1 MNAESSG
8 KVIALS
14 TNCCWN
20 AFNFRKSLMFALQD
34 AGHRVVVL
42 APRDNYTE
50 QLLALGVEWV
60 DIDMQ
65 AKGRNPVNDLA
76 TLAAYYKSLAKL
88 RPAFY
93 LGFTIKPNVYGSL
106 ACAAL
111 GIPTINNIAGLGTLF
126 DQDNL
131 FKTLA
136 THLYKLALRRSHQ
149 VFFQNSA
156 DESYFQA
163 QHILRGTP
171 TAVLPGSGVDTT
183 LFRPRSVPVMP
194 PADAEA
200 PAAFRFIMSSRLL
213 WAKGVAE
220 YIESAR
226 QLQPLYPHVEW
237 HVMGFCGDD
246 NDSVSLA
253 QVEAWESE
261 GLIRYLGVSDHVQ
274 DVLPSYDCFVLPSY
288 YNEGTPRSLLEA
300 AACGLP
306 IITTDWTGCR
316 DVVLDR
322 VTGLLCKP
330 RAIGDLISKMRD
342 LLALPPAARSGLGM
356 AARTR
361 AVEQFSDDQVIARYF
376 AAMALGK
383 PPSPKTVITR
393 NGDRDVGQT
402 R

>member
-1 MNAESSG
+1 MSSESSG
-8 KVIALS
+8 QVIALS

-20 AFNFRKSLMFALQD
+20 AFNFRKNLMFALQD
-34 AGHRVVVL
+34 AGYKVVVL
-42 APRDNYTE
+42 APRDSYTQ
-50 QLLALGVEWV
+50 QLLDIGVEWV
-60 DIDMQ
+60 DITMQ

-76 TLAAYYKSLAKL
+76 TFAAYYKALAKL

-111 GIPTINNIAGLGTLF
+111 GIATINNIAGLGTLF
-126 DQDNL
+126 DRDNL

-136 THLYKLALRRSHQ
+136 THLYKFALRRSHQ
-149 VFFQNSA
+149 VFFQNSV

-163 QHILRGTP
+163 QRILRGTP

-183 LFRPRSVPVMP
+183 LFRPRSAPGT
-194 PADAEA
+194 PADAAA

-220 YIESAR
+220 YIEAAR
-226 QLQPLYPHVEW
+226 QMKPLYTHVEW
-237 HVMGFCGDD
+237 HLMGFCGDSRE
-246 NDSVSLA
+246 SVSLA

-261 GLIRYLGVSDHVQ
+261 GLIRYLGVSDRVQ
-274 DVLPSYDCFVLPSY
+274 DVLPTYDCFVLPSY

-316 DVVLDR
+316 DVVLDQ
-322 VTGLLCKP
+322 VTGLLCQP
-330 RAIGDLISKMRD
+330 RKTGDLISKMRD
-342 LLALPPAARSGLGM
+342 LLALPPALRSGMGM

-361 AVEQFSDDQVIARYF
+361 AIEHFSDDQVIARYF

-383 PPSPKTVITR
+383 PPSPKPVVTR
-393 NGDRDVGQT
+393 NGDRDVGQIG
-402 R
+402 